1 MSPGKILKGWNVP
14 GALAK
19 AIMSGGG
26 VPTYT
31 YVKIRLYSP
40 GGVK

>member
-26 VPTYT
+26 GPNVYIC
-31 YVKIRLYSP
+31 KD
-40 GGVK
+40 